1 MPIIPQFLRILL
13 GTLTQLGNN
22 LLLAYLYS
30 RNPEAGYST
39 FLPILGLTTALFGA
53 IGLIRLNILAMAL
66 IMES

>member
-1 MPIIPQFLRILL
+1 MPTISQFLRILL
-13 GTLTQLGNN
+13 GTLTHLGTN

-39 FLPILGLTTALFGA
+39 FLLIPGLITALFGA

-66 IMES
+66 TMES